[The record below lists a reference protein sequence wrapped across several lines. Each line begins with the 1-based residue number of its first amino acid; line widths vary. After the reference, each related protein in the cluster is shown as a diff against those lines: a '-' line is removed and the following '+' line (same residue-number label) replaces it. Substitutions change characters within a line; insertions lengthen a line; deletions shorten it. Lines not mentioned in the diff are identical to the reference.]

1 MTHWKQRYFN
11 YKTQNSD
18 QWAPSWLFWCQSV
31 KSKAF
36 VFDYRRKPTLTLV
49 SLRKVAQQQATT
61 NAYYLCRTKSI
72 YLQNVSFSSTQ
83 HRNLVITIMHFRS
96 HPVMYEKVFK
106 AKVEFSPPM
115 WGHVWLHFIYT
126 CHHWLSGITVCQQT
140 VDSCISL
147 VFSDNSRKLLVIYF
161 NYWTHTIIMKHRYL
175 DLKMN
180 VV

>member
-1 MTHWKQRYFN
+1 MG
-11 YKTQNSD
+11 SI
-18 QWAPSWLFWCQSV
+18 L
-31 KSKAF
+31 AF
-36 VFDYRRKPTLTLV
+36 LV
-49 SLRKVAQQQATT
+49 SVSKIKGFCVWLQKKTYTHFSLAAKGGSTT
-61 NAYYLCRTKSI
+61 SNHKCILSLPNKKH
-72 YLQNVSFSSTQ
+72 LQNVSFSSTQ

-147 VFSDNSRKLLVIYF
+147 VFSDNSSKLLVIYF